1 MILTDIEH
9 VPRQR
14 EKDVTGESDKILHN
28 LEFKWQGVV
37 PMYEGERFNSI
48 SHLVGAVAALAGL
61 VVVVVVAAQQGDPWK
76 IVSFSIYG
84 TTLFLLYTISTLY
97 HSLQG
102 KAKRIFRKLDHLSI
116 YFLIA
121 GTYTPFTLVTLRGAW
136 GWTIFGIIWGLTLF
150 GIVLETLPQ
159 KGNRILSVVVYV
171 LMGWL
176 VLVALKPLLEALPL
190 AGFVWLLMG
199 GVFYTGGLAFY
210 LFDEK
215 VRHFHGI
222 WHLFVLAGSVS
233 HYLTILLYVA

>member
-1 MILTDIEH
+1 
-9 VPRQR
+9 
-14 EKDVTGESDKILHN
+14 
-28 LEFKWQGVV
+28 
-37 PMYEGERFNSI
+37 MYHGERFNSI

-61 VVVVVVAAQQGDPWK
+61 IVVVVIAAQQGDPWK

-97 HSLQG
+97 HSLRG
-102 KAKRIFRKLDHLSI
+102 RAKRIFRKLDHLSI

-121 GTYTPFTLVTLRGAW
+121 GTYTPFTLVTLRGVW
-136 GWTIFGIIWGLTLF
+136 GWTLFGVIWGLALA
-150 GIVLETLPQ
+150 GMVLEALPQ
-159 KGNRILSVVVYV
+159 KGNRVLSVVVYV

-190 AGFVWLLMG
+190 AGFIWLLLG

-215 VRHFHGI
+215 IRHFHGI

>member
-1 MILTDIEH
+1 
-9 VPRQR
+9 
-14 EKDVTGESDKILHN
+14 
-28 LEFKWQGVV
+28 
-37 PMYEGERFNSI
+37 MYEGERFNSI

-76 IVSFSIYG
+76 VISFSIYG
-84 TTLFLLYTISTLY
+84 TTLCLLYAISTLY
-97 HSLQG
+97 HSLRG
-102 KAKRIFRKLDHLSI
+102 RAKQIFRKLDHLSI

-121 GTYTPFTLVTLRGAW
+121 GTYTPFTLVTLRGVW
-136 GWTIFGIIWGLTLF
+136 GWTLFGIIWGLALV

-159 KGNRILSVVVYV
+159 KGNRILSVAVYV

-190 AGFVWLLMG
+190 AGFVWLLLG
-199 GVFYTGGLAFY
+199 GIFYTGGLVFY

-233 HYLTILLYVA
+233 HYVTILLYVA